1 MILFTLT
8 RIGRIEQITKAG
20 APARIVEDS
29 GAMDVTLEDLLIL
42 EPRLSLLES
51 NGGTVPVHR
60 TPPGVHATWAV
71 TTRSLAPHLPTLR
84 GGEVIV
90 ALPRVVTELGEG
102 FGLLLREAVSRNA
115 SAVVIAKSSANDVSS
130 LANAIGLP
138 VLTWRGELALD
149 TETSINRRL
158 TEWRG
163 SLYRVGSEFE
173 RQIADIG
180 GANAGVGAVLRVAS
194 NVSGLALSVTDA
206 HGRKIAAFGELPG
219 VGTVSREQIRIEID
233 GSGLLTIGPFDIEQ
247 RPLARFLGERF
258 AALVD
263 AALRHDEAARPRGA
277 RRLEAT
283 EALLSWRRGSASEL
297 RAAALALGLDP
308 DAHFFVAVA
317 HGGSDQA
324 LLRALAPLGAVFPA
338 GGENGRRAALV
349 AANSRTASSWSS
361 RVSDIKRRWEQEHQA
376 EGATLALSAPAFGV
390 ASVPGAAREAEFVA
404 SLQRSPEFTRRAA
417 SFDSVEDVGAM
428 RLLYHLR
435 ESRELRAF
443 VSQALGGLEQRDQ
456 RGTLRQTLR
465 AFLESGGSQVDA
477 SHRLGIHRNTLAYRL
492 RRIGELVGRDVADP
506 GTWLTLHLAL
516 QASEILDVA
525 NDDG

>member
-1 MILFTLT
+1 MHK
-8 RIGRIEQITKAG
+8 QASW
-20 APARIVEDS
+20 EDID
-29 GAMDVTLEDLLIL
+29 AMDVTLDDLLIL

-51 NGGTVPVHR
+51 NGETLHAHR
-60 TPPGVHATWAV
+60 MPQGVRATWAV
-71 TTRSLAPHLPTLR
+71 TTRALVPHLPTLR

-90 ALPRVVTELGEG
+90 ALPRVVTDLGEG
-102 FGLLLREAVSRNA
+102 FGLLLREAANRSA
-115 SAVVIAKSSANDVSS
+115 SAVVVARSSASS
-130 LANAIGLP
+130 VGPLAQALGLP
-138 VLTWRGELALD
+138 VLVWRGDLALD

-173 RQIADIG
+173 RQVADIG
-180 GANAGVGAVLRVAS
+180 GANAGVGPVLRVAA

-206 HGRKIAAFGELPG
+206 HGRKIAAFGDPSGAESS
-219 VGTVSREQIRIEID
+219 SREQIRIEID
-233 GSGLLTIGPFDIEQ
+233 GSGLLTIGPFDVEQ
-247 RPLARFLGERF
+247 RPLARFLGDRF

-263 AALRHDEAARPRGA
+263 AAMRHDEAARPRGA

-283 EALLSWRRGSASEL
+283 EALLNWRRGSASEL

-317 HGGSDQA
+317 HGGSEQS
-324 LLRALAPLGAVFPA
+324 LLRALAPLGSVFPA

-349 AANSRTASSWSS
+349 AANSRTAASWSS
-361 RVSDIKRRWEQEHQA
+361 RVTDIKRRWEQEYKA

-516 QASEILDVA
+516 RASEILDIS
-525 NDDG
+525 NDDA

>member
-1 MILFTLT
+1 
-8 RIGRIEQITKAG
+8 
-20 APARIVEDS
+20 
-29 GAMDVTLEDLLIL
+29 MDVTLDDLLII
-42 EPRLSLLES
+42 EPRLSLLDCH
-51 NGGTVPVHR
+51 GVPLPAQGKPHDV
-60 TPPGVHATWAV
+60 PATWAV
-71 TTRSLAPHLPTLR
+71 TTRALAPHLPTLR
-84 GGEVIV
+84 GGEIIL
-90 ALPRVVTELGEG
+90 ALPRVVTELGDG
-102 FGLLLREAVSRNA
+102 FSLLLREAASRNA
-115 SAVVIAKSSANDVSS
+115 SAVVIANGSAGRVGQAAAV
-130 LANAIGLP
+130 LGMP
-138 VLTWRGELALD
+138 VLIWREELALD

-173 RQIADIG
+173 RQVADLG
-180 GANAGVGAVLRVAS
+180 GANAGVGPVLRVAS
-194 NVSGLALSVTDA
+194 SVSGLALSVTDA
-206 HGRKIAAFGELPG
+206 SGRKLAGAGEP
-219 VGTVSREQIRIEID
+219 SNADSMAREQITIEID
-233 GSGLLTIGPFDIEQ
+233 GSGMLTIGPFDVEQ
-247 RPLARFLGERF
+247 RPLARFLGDRF

-263 AALRHDEAARPRGA
+263 AAQRHDEAIRPRGA

-308 DAHFFVAVA
+308 DAHFFVAVT
-317 HGGSDQA
+317 HGGSEQA
-324 LLRALAPLGAVFPA
+324 LLRALMPLGAVYPA
-338 GGENGRRAALV
+338 GGTNGKRSALV
-349 AANSRTASSWSS
+349 AANSRTASSWSA
-361 RVSDIKRRWEQEHQA
+361 RVTDIKRRWEQEHS
-376 EGATLALSAPAFGV
+376 EDSATLAISAPAFGV

-404 SLQRSPEFTRRAA
+404 SLQHSPEFSCRAA

-435 ESRELRAF
+435 ETRELRAF

-516 QASEILDVA
+516 RASEILDVS
-525 NDDG
+525 NDDV

>member
-1 MILFTLT
+1 MQLASWEEIY
-8 RIGRIEQITKAG
+8 
-20 APARIVEDS
+20 
-29 GAMDVTLEDLLIL
+29 AMDVTLDDLLII
-42 EPRLSLLES
+42 EPRLSLLGS
-51 NGGTVPVHR
+51 IGSDAAADHPAHDVP
-60 TPPGVHATWAV
+60 ASWAV
-71 TTRSLAPHLPTLR
+71 TTRALAPHLPNLR
-84 GGEVIV
+84 GGEIIL
-90 ALPRVVTELGEG
+90 ALPRVVSELGDG
-102 FGLLLREAVSRNA
+102 FSLLLREAATRNA
-115 SAVVIAKSSANDVSS
+115 SAVVIANGASGKIGHTAR
-130 LANAIGLP
+130 LLGLP

-173 RQIADIG
+173 RQVADIG
-180 GANAGVGAVLRVAS
+180 GANAGVGPVLRVAS
-194 NVSGLALSVTDA
+194 DVSGLALSVTDTS
-206 HGRKIAAFGELPG
+206 GRKLAGAGEPA
-219 VGTVSREQIRIEID
+219 VAETRDQEQISID
-233 GSGLLTIGPFDIEQ
+233 VDGNVTLLIGPFELQQ
-247 RPLARFLGERF
+247 RPLARFLGVRF
-258 AALVD
+258 ASLVD
-263 AALRHDEAARPRGA
+263 AALRHDDAVRPRGA

-283 EALLSWRRGSASEL
+283 EALLTWRRGNASEL

-308 DAHFFVAVA
+308 DAHFFVAVS
-317 HGGSDQA
+317 HGGSEQA
-324 LLRALAPLGAVFPA
+324 LSRALLPLGAVYPA
-338 GGENGRRAALV
+338 GGTNGKRSALV
-349 AANSRTASSWSS
+349 AANSRTASSWSA
-361 RVSDIKRRWEQEHQA
+361 RVTDIKRRWEQEHQSDV
-376 EGATLALSAPAFGV
+376 ATLALSAPAFGV

-404 SLQRSPEFTRRAA
+404 SLQHAPEFSRRAA
-417 SFDSVEDVGAM
+417 SFDSVDDVGAM

-516 QASEILDVA
+516 RASEIIDIS
-525 NDDG
+525 NDDI

>member
-1 MILFTLT
+1 
-8 RIGRIEQITKAG
+8 
-20 APARIVEDS
+20 
-29 GAMDVTLEDLLIL
+29 MDVTLDDLLII
-42 EPRLSLLES
+42 EPRLSLLDS
-51 NGGTVPVHR
+51 SGGAPLVHR
-60 TPPGVHATWAV
+60 TPHDVRATWAI
-71 TTRSLAPHLPTLR
+71 TTRALAPHLPTLR
-84 GGEVIV
+84 GGEIIL
-90 ALPRVVTELGEG
+90 ALPRVVTELGDE
-102 FGLLLREAVSRNA
+102 FGLLVREAVSRNA
-115 SAVVIAKSSANDVSS
+115 SAVVIAASSASTAGP
-130 LANAIGLP
+130 LAAAVGLP

-163 SLYRVGSEFE
+163 SLYRLGSEFE
-173 RQIADIG
+173 RQVADVG
-180 GANAGVGAVLRVAS
+180 GANAGVVPVLRVAS
-194 NVSGLALSVTDA
+194 SVSGLALSVTDA
-206 HGRKIAAFGELPG
+206 HGRRIAAFGEPSG
-219 VGTVSREQIRIEID
+219 ADSPFREQIRIEID
-233 GSGLLTIGPFDIEQ
+233 GNGDLTIGPFDVER
-247 RPLARFLGERF
+247 RPLARFLGDRF

-263 AALRHDEAARPRGA
+263 AALRHDEAIRPRGA

-308 DAHFFVAVA
+308 DGHFFVAVA
-317 HGGSDQA
+317 HGESEQA
-324 LLRALAPLGAVFPA
+324 LVRALTPLGAVFPA
-338 GGENGRRAALV
+338 GGDNGRRAALV

-361 RVSDIKRRWEQEHQA
+361 RVTDIKRRWEQEHKA
-376 EGATLALSAPAFGV
+376 ERAMLALSAPAFGV
-390 ASVPGAAREAEFVA
+390 ASVPAAAREAEFVA
-404 SLQRSPEFTRRAA
+404 SLQRSPEFTRLAA

-443 VSQALGGLEQRDQ
+443 VSQALGGLEQRDN

-525 NDDG
+525 SDDG

>member
-1 MILFTLT
+1 
-8 RIGRIEQITKAG
+8 
-20 APARIVEDS
+20 
-29 GAMDVTLEDLLIL
+29 MDVTLDDLLII
-42 EPRLSLLES
+42 EPRLSLLDC
-51 NGGTVPVHR
+51 NGATLPSHREPLEVP
-60 TPPGVHATWAV
+60 ATWAV
-71 TTRSLAPHLPTLR
+71 TTRALAPHLPMLR
-84 GGEVIV
+84 GGEIIL

-102 FGLLLREAVSRNA
+102 IGLLLREAVSRNA
-115 SAVVIAKSSANDVSS
+115 SAVVIANGSDSKVGHAAAA
-130 LANAIGLP
+130 LGLP
-138 VLTWRGELALD
+138 VLTWREELALD

-163 SLYRVGSEFE
+163 SLYRLGSEFE
-173 RQIADIG
+173 RQVADVG
-180 GANAGVGAVLRVAS
+180 GPNAGVGPVLRVAS
-194 NVSGLALSVTDA
+194 SISGLALSVTDA
-206 HGRKIAAFGELPG
+206 HGRKIATFGEPLAADSP
-219 VGTVSREQIRIEID
+219 VSEQFRIEVD
-233 GSGLLTIGPFDIEQ
+233 GNGHLTIGPFDVEQ
-247 RPLARFLGERF
+247 RPLARFLGDRI

-263 AALRHDEAARPRGA
+263 AALRHDEAAKPRGA

-283 EALLSWRRGSASEL
+283 EALLNWRRGNASEL

-317 HGGSDQA
+317 HVGNEQA
-324 LLRALAPLGAVFPA
+324 LLRALTPLGAVYPA
-338 GGENGRRAALV
+338 GGTNGKRSALV
-349 AANSRTASSWSS
+349 GANSRIASSWSA
-361 RVSDIKRRWEQEHQA
+361 RVADIKRRWEQEHDA
-376 EGATLALSAPAFGV
+376 DGETLALSAPAFGV

-417 SFDSVEDVGAM
+417 SFDSVDDVGAM

-435 ESRELRAF
+435 ETRELRAF
-443 VSQALGGLEQRDQ
+443 VSQALGGLEQRDH

-516 QASEILDVA
+516 RASEILDVA
-525 NDDG
+525 NDDV

>member
-1 MILFTLT
+1 
-8 RIGRIEQITKAG
+8 
-20 APARIVEDS
+20 
-29 GAMDVTLEDLLIL
+29 MDVTLDDLLII
-42 EPRLSLLES
+42 EPRLSLLVS
-51 NGGTVPVHR
+51 NGGTFPVQR
-60 TPPGVHATWAV
+60 TPPGVRATWAV

-84 GGEVIV
+84 GGEIIV
-90 ALPRVVTELGEG
+90 ALPRVVADLGEA

-115 SAVVIAKSSANDVSS
+115 SAVVVASDSASAIGP
-130 LANAIGLP
+130 LANAVNLP

-173 RQIADIG
+173 RQVADVG
-180 GANAGVGAVLRVAS
+180 GANAGVGPVLRVAS
-194 NVSGLALSVTDA
+194 NISGLALFVTDA
-206 HGRKIAAFGELPG
+206 HGRKIAAVGEPASAE
-219 VGTVSREQIRIEID
+219 TAMREQIRIEID
-233 GSGLLTIGPFDIEQ
+233 GSGLLTIGPFDVAQ
-247 RPLARFLGERF
+247 RPLARFLGDRF

-317 HGGSDQA
+317 HGGSEQS
-324 LLRALAPLGAVFPA
+324 LLRALTPLGAVFPA
-338 GGENGRRAALV
+338 GGGNGRRAALV
-349 AANSRTASSWSS
+349 AANSRTASSWST
-361 RVSDIKRRWEQEHQA
+361 RITEVKRRWEQEHLT
-376 EGATLALSAPAFGV
+376 EGATLALSAPALGV
-390 ASVPGAAREAEFVA
+390 SSIPGAAREAEFVA

-456 RGTLRQTLR
+456 RGALRQTLR

-516 QASEILDVA
+516 RASEILDVA

>member
-1 MILFTLT
+1 MDITL
-8 RIGRIEQITKAG
+8 
-20 APARIVEDS
+20 D
-29 GAMDVTLEDLLIL
+29 DLLII
-42 EPRLSLLES
+42 EPRLSLLER
-51 NGGTVPVHR
+51 GGVSASDLREPLPTR
-60 TPPGVHATWAV
+60 TTWAV

-84 GGEVIV
+84 GGELIL
-90 ALPRVVTELGEG
+90 ALPRVVSELGHG
-102 FGLLLREAVSRNA
+102 FSLLLREAANRNA
-115 SAVVIAKSSANDVSS
+115 SAVVISDESVHRVRD
-130 LANAIGLP
+130 NAAEVGLP
-138 VLTWRGELALD
+138 VLTWQGELALD

-173 RQIADIG
+173 RQVADIG
-180 GANAGVGAVLRVAS
+180 GAHAGVGPVLGVAS
-194 NVSGLALSVTDA
+194 SVSGLILTVTDVS
-206 HGRKIAAFGELPG
+206 GRKLAATGESPQGDSSHL
-219 VGTVSREQIRIEID
+219 EQIRLEID
-233 GSGLLTIGPFDIEQ
+233 GNGWLTIGPFEPAQ

-263 AALRHDEAARPRGA
+263 AALRHDETVRPRGA

-283 EALLSWRRGSASEL
+283 EALLVWRRGNAVEL

-308 DAHFFVAVA
+308 DAHYFVAVA
-317 HGGSDQA
+317 HGGSEQT
-324 LLRALAPLGAVFPA
+324 LMRALTSLGSVYPA
-338 GGENGRRAALV
+338 GGVNGKRAALV
-349 AANSRTASSWSS
+349 AASSRAASSWSA
-361 RVSDIKRRWEQEHQA
+361 RVTDIKRRWEQEHQA
-376 EGATLALSAPAFGV
+376 DGATLALSAPAFGV

-404 SLQRSPEFTRRAA
+404 SLQQAPEFRRRAA
-417 SFDSVEDVGAM
+417 SFDSVDDVGAM

-477 SHRLGIHRNTLAYRL
+477 SHMLGIHRNTLAYRL

-516 QASEILDVA
+516 RASEILDVS
-525 NDDG
+525 NDDA